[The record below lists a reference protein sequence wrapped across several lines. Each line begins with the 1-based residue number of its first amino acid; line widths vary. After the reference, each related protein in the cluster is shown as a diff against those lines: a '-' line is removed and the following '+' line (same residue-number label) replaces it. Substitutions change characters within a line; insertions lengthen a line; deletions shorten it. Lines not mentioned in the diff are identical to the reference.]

1 MTQNNANNRVVNE
14 LLKPLKKRS
23 GAMIGW
29 GIFCIVLGTIGLFAP
44 IAFSVGVTIFIG
56 AMLLVSGATGLA
68 LFWKAEGWGARTAAI
83 ILALLTALTGLL
95 LMFYPIA
102 GTETLTLFLASYF
115 IAIGLV
121 KCWAALS
128 NTDAKGWGLML
139 FSAIVS
145 LLLGGCLWW
154 GWPQSATWIFG
165 IFVAIELIFDGWTTY
180 VRT

>member
-95 LMFYPIA
+95 P
-102 GTETLTLFLASYF
+102 
-115 IAIGLV
+115 
-121 KCWAALS
+121 
-128 NTDAKGWGLML
+128 
-139 FSAIVS
+139 
-145 LLLGGCLWW
+145 
-154 GWPQSATWIFG
+154 P
-165 IFVAIELIFDGWTTY
+165 
-180 VRT
+180 